1 MFRLLCFLLLAHSA
15 VAQPYLD
22 LASVRY
28 SHGFDE
34 GLVRR
39 SQQPNSFH
47 YANAQVQ
54 LPLQFKDSSLLLVN
68 PILERWWINLP
79 VAPSLPERLEGK
91 ALFTA
96 FIKPWTSRFTTT
108 FALIPRWN
116 GDRVKGSDMFQ
127 LGGLFLATW
136 APKPGL
142 KYKAGLY
149 YNREFFGHFVV
160 PVLGIEYRIKP
171 GLQLFGNLPG
181 SLTLEKKV
189 NSRFYYGASF
199 RAITNSYRY
208 RTAAGAPL
216 RFVRIDENQLQGFA
230 DLYLSKQVVL
240 TTELGHSFFRRFR
253 LGQEGGQLKYDVQEQ
268 FNDGVVARLALAY
281 RLRFD

>member
-1 MFRLLCFLLLAHSA
+1 MFRLLCLLLLAHAA

-28 SHGFDE
+28 SRGFDA

-39 SQQPNSFH
+39 NQQQNSF
-47 YANAQVQ
+47 YYTNAQVQ
-54 LPLQFKDSSLLLVN
+54 VPIQFKDSSLLLVN
-68 PILERWWINLP
+68 PIFERWWINLP
-79 VAPSLPERLEGK
+79 VAPSLPEKVEGK
-91 ALFTA
+91 VLFTA
-96 FIKPWTSRFTTT
+96 FIKPWTPRLTTT
-108 FALIPRWN
+108 IALIPRWN
-116 GDRVKGSDMFQ
+116 GQGVKGSDKFQ
-127 LGGLFLATW
+127 MGGLFLATLTR
-136 APKPGL
+136 KPGL
-142 KYKAGLY
+142 KYKMGLY
-149 YNREFFGHFVV
+149 YNHEFFGNFVV

-208 RTAAGAPL
+208 QNNGGTPL
-216 RFVRIDENQLQGFA
+216 RFIRIDENQLQGFA
-230 DLYLSKQVVL
+230 DWYLSRQLVL
-240 TTELGHSFFRRFR
+240 TSEFGHSFFRRFR
-253 LGQEGGQLKYDVQEQ
+253 LGQEGGQSKYDVQEK

>member
-1 MFRLLCFLLLAHSA
+1 MFRLFCFLLLAHTA
-15 VAQPYLD
+15 AAQPYLD

-28 SHGFDE
+28 SRGFDA

-39 SQQPNSFH
+39 NQQQNNFH
-47 YANAQVQ
+47 YGNAQVQ
-54 LPLQFKDSSLLLVN
+54 LPIQFKDSSLLLVN
-68 PILERWWINLP
+68 PILEQWWINLP

-91 ALFTA
+91 VLFTA
-96 FIKPWTSRFTTT
+96 FIKPWTPRFTTT

-116 GDRVKGSDMFQ
+116 GHGVKGTDMFQ
-127 LGGLFLATW
+127 MGGLFLATFSR
-136 APKPGL
+136 KPGL

-149 YNREFFGHFVV
+149 YNREFFGNFVV
-160 PVLGIEYRIKP
+160 PVLGIEYRVKP

-189 NSRFYYGASF
+189 NNRFYYGASF
-199 RAITNSYRY
+199 RAITNAYRY
-208 RTAAGAPL
+208 RSLAGQPL
-216 RFVRIDENQLQGFA
+216 RFIRIDENQLQGFA
-230 DLYLSKQVVL
+230 DLYLAKRVVL

-253 LGQEGGQLKYDVQEQ
+253 LGQEDSQSKYDVQEK
-268 FNDGVVARLALAY
+268 FNDGVAGRVALAY